1 MQKLFVFNLFKWQNI
16 YVYISEPSITID
28 IENGP
33 HAIEDPNMPNANV
46 TVEVSCNGS
55 DDETIV
61 SCVCQLDE

>member
-1 MQKLFVFNLFKWQNI
+1 
-16 YVYISEPSITID
+16 VYISEPSITID